1 MAQDQ
6 DGLVK
11 ETDQFLIVAH
21 LSQLQSSWGITPY
34 QVWIKTEGSSQFMY
48 QFAEESGTRFTIFED
63 TAADLV
69 ELKNESVFQ
78 GTNGVLTI
86 SFIVVLLLCATGF
99 LIYWILSIQSR
110 TLQFGI
116 FRAMGMSQREVLT
129 MLVVEQIFISGTAIG
144 GGVLVGKLVS
154 KFFVPL
160 IQIAYST
167 ADRVLPLDIID
178 AASDYLRL
186 GIVIGLMIVVCMIV
200 LGMLI
205 SKIKITQALKLGED

>member
-1 MAQDQ
+1 M
-6 DGLVK
+6 
-11 ETDQFLIVAH
+11 
-21 LSQLQSSWGITPY
+21 
-34 QVWIKTEGSSQFMY
+34 
-48 QFAEESGTRFTIFED
+48 
-63 TAADLV
+63 AADLV

-129 MLVVEQIFISGTAIG
+129 MLVVEQIFISGTSIG
-144 GGVLVGKLVS
+144 GGVLVGRLVS

-178 AASDYLRL
+178 AAGDYLRL
-186 GIVIGLMIVVCMIV
+186 GFVIGLMIVVCMIV
-200 LGMLI
+200 LGVLI